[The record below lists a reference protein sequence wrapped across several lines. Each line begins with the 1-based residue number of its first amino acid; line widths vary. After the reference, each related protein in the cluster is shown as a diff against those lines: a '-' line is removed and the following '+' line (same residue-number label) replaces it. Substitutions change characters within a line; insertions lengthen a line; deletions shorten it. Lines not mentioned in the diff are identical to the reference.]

1 MKIKNTIIK
10 VFQEPHGAFVESTSP
25 SLPGN
30 SLPGGQTLFV
40 MLTSSTWIT
49 GFSQFFN
56 SSIVFNYIKLVFFKV
71 YKIVD
76 SRNIM

>member
-1 MKIKNTIIK
+1 
-10 VFQEPHGAFVESTSP
+10 
-25 SLPGN
+25 
-30 SLPGGQTLFV
+30 LPGGQTLFV

>member
-1 MKIKNTIIK
+1 
-10 VFQEPHGAFVESTSP
+10 
-25 SLPGN
+25 
-30 SLPGGQTLFV
+30 

-56 SSIVFNYIKLVFFKV
+56 SSIFFNYIKLVFFKV